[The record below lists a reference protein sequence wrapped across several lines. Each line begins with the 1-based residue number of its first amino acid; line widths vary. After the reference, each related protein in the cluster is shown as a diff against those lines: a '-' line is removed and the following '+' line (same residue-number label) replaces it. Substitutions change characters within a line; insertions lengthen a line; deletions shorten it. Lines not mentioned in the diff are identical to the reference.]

1 MVQRIKTGM
10 LADGAVTTPKMAN
23 EVEELFGFRNRIIN
37 GDMRISQRN
46 ANNSVTWNNSNGHS
60 LDRYFTYASNGGGVF
75 TTQQSTDAPTDF
87 TNSLTV
93 TVTTA
98 DTSLGTGDVYFLQ
111 QKIEGF
117 NAADLNW
124 GTASAKTITVSFW
137 IKSSLTGSFP
147 FTIIDSGGGSDYRS
161 YGALYTI
168 NSANTWE
175 YKTIT
180 IPGDTSGSAWFKDN
194 RVGMQITWGLGG
206 GTNYVV
212 SPNTWTANKE
222 AYKVTGDTNV
232 IGTLNATWRLTGVQ
246 VEVGST
252 ATPFERRPYGT
263 ELVLCQRYFQKSYEQ
278 STAVG
283 TATSANALIWYP
295 DATTNYASVSS
306 TLFVPMRAGPTF
318 ALYSSGTGASGKI
331 RNSDSGTD
339 LNGVP
344 NGSSSTSFHFTVNGV
359 SAGQSATLRVHFT
372 AESEI

>member
-46 ANNSVTWNNSNGHS
+46 ANNSVTWNNSNGYS

-252 ATPFERRPYGT
+252 ATPFERRPFGT
-263 ELVLCQRYFQKSYEQ
+263 ELQLAQRYCQMFSATEWNDAYRRYANVLLNNTTSYNGI
-278 STAVG
+278 VNLLVKMR
-283 TATSANALIWYP
+283 ATPSL
-295 DATTNYASVSS
+295 TTSGSFSLWNGSFLSSVSAPTIAS
-306 TLFVPMRAGPTF
+306 AAADLVDITGSNGAGTQ
-318 ALYSSGTGASGKI
+318 GAIFHLLS
-331 RNSDSGTD
+331 N
-339 LNGVP
+339 N
-344 NGSSSTSFHFTVNGV
+344 NNTSFMLFT
-359 SAGQSATLRVHFT
+359 
-372 AESEI
+372 SEL

>member
-10 LADGAVTTPKMAN
+10 IADGAVTTLKMN
-23 EVEELFGFRNRIIN
+23 EEVENLFSFRNRIIN
-37 GDMRISQRN
+37 GDMRISQRS
-46 ANNSVTWNNSNGHS
+46 ANNSVTWNNSNGYS
-60 LDRYFTYASNGGGVF
+60 LDRYFTYSSNGGGVF

-98 DTSLGTGDVYFLQ
+98 DTSLGTSDVYFLQ

-147 FTIIDSGGGSDYRS
+147 FTIIDGGGGSDYRS

-263 ELVLCQRYFQKSYEQ
+263 ELALCQRYFEKSG
-278 STAVG
+278 G
-283 TATSANALIWYP
+283 TQTIALANGSRLPGFFATEKR
-295 DATTNYASVSS
+295 ATPTITYTFGAGTNNV
-306 TLFVPMRAGPTF
+306 TLDIPTT
-318 ALYSSGTGASGKI
+318 SGFRMNTTGSTGAPC
-331 RNSDSGTD
+331 D
-339 LNGVP
+339 
-344 NGSSSTSFHFTVNGV
+344 FTW
-359 SAGQSATLRVHFT
+359 T
-372 AESEI
+372 AAIEI

>member
-10 LADGAVTTPKMAN
+10 IADGAVTTLKMN
-23 EVEELFGFRNRIIN
+23 EEVENLFGFRNRIIN
-37 GDMRISQRN
+37 GDMRISQRS
-46 ANNSVTWNNSNGHS
+46 ANTSVTWNNSNGYS
-60 LDRYFTYASNGGGVF
+60 LDRYFTYNSGGGGVF

-98 DTSLGTGDVYFLQ
+98 DTSLGTGDVYFIQ

-117 NAADLNW
+117 NIDDLNW
-124 GTASAKTITVSFW
+124 GTANAKTITVSFW
-137 IKSSLTGSFP
+137 VKSSLTGSFP
-147 FTIIDSGGGSDYRS
+147 FTIIDNGGGLNYRS
-161 YGALYTI
+161 YGVLYTI

-180 IPGDTSGSAWFKDN
+180 IPGDTSGTAWGKDN
-194 RVGMQITWGLGG
+194 TVGMQITWGLGG

-252 ATPFERRPYGT
+252 ATPFEHRPYGT
-263 ELVLCQRYFQKSYEQ
+263 ELVLCQRYFEKSWHPN
-278 STAVG
+278 TAVG
-283 TATSANALIWYP
+283 TADYYGVITSIIPASTGQYTGTANMCV
-295 DATTNYASVSS
+295 TKRS
-306 TLFVPMRAGPTF
+306 TSPTLTF
-318 ALYSSGTGASGKI
+318 YNPSSGATGTARGS
-331 RNSDSGTD
+331 
-339 LNGVP
+339 
-344 NGSSSTSFHFTVNGV
+344 NGSNYTITVYWYTAGTTFSFNISSFPAGANFTFHWTV
-359 SAGQSATLRVHFT
+359 SDEL
-372 AESEI
+372 

>member
-10 LADGAVTTPKMAN
+10 IADGAVTTPKMAN

-37 GDMRISQRN
+37 GDMRISQRS
-46 ANNSVTWNNSNGHS
+46 ANTSVTWNNSNGYS

-98 DTSLGTGDVYFLQ
+98 DTSLGTSDVYFIQ

-137 IKSSLTGSFP
+137 VKSSLTGSFP

-246 VEVGST
+246 VETGST
-252 ATPFERRPYGT
+252 ATPFERRPYGM
-263 ELVLCQRYFQKSYEQ
+263 ELQLCQRYYQQIDYAHHNGGVAANWYQFNIGFPVVMRTEPTMTASAFKSN
-278 STAVG
+278 SG
-283 TATSANALIWYP
+283 N
-295 DATTNYASVSS
+295 ATTLQDSGSVNGWTLDSVS
-306 TLFVPMRAGPTF
+306 TTQATIRGPNESVSRGHF
-318 ALYSSGTGASGKI
+318 GRGK
-331 RNSDSGTD
+331 
-339 LNGVP
+339 
-344 NGSSSTSFHFTVNGV
+344 F
-359 SAGQSATLRVHFT
+359 SAEL
-372 AESEI
+372 